1 MPILQGT
8 HREQTYIASLDDC
21 VAADNPVRLIDV
33 FVDKLEI
40 DKLGIKMPKAEEGR
54 PAFHP
59 HALLKLYLYG
69 YLNRLRSSRRL
80 ERECQRNVE
89 VRWLLQ
95 TLAPCYKTIA
105 DFRKDNPGALKHVFS
120 IYTHF
125 LQQQGLVE
133 GTTLVV
139 DGSKYRAVNSKKNN
153 YNLDK
158 IERHQRYINNKTEE
172 YLKAL
177 EENDGT
183 GQRTEELEVKRTGIQ
198 AQLKKLKERKI
209 KYDELEHQIKSS
221 KETTQVSTS
230 DPESRLLLINQ
241 YQTEVSYNVQAV
253 SDEKNKLVVH
263 LEVTSDNDTKA
274 LFKTAHDAKEA
285 LQKETLTVIADKGY
299 HTGEQLAKCEK
310 ENITTLVAPREVPSV
325 KHLEE
330 KYLVH
335 SFIYNEKQDTYTCP
349 QGQTLSSNGNWY
361 DKMEGNKKRKS
372 SAQYRVKHY
381 KTSACKSCPVMKEC
395 TKNKAGRLI
404 VRSEHQQVVNRN
416 NERVAAQKD
425 LYNKRGEIIEHIF
438 GTVKRSWGYTY
449 TLLKGKKKITG
460 EFSLI
465 YLAYNFKRTINILG
479 FDKMMEAIKNWKP
492 EYPKGFCFL
501 LFQLNM
507 LRFKPHNIFTS
518 PNLSLKQAA

>member
-1 MPILQGT
+1 MPLLQGT
-8 HREQTYIASLDDC
+8 HREQTYITSLDEFIS
-21 VAADNPVRLIDV
+21 ADNPVRLIDA
-33 FVDKLEI
+33 FVEKLEI
-40 DKLGIKMPKAEEGR
+40 EKLGINMPKADEGR
-54 PAFHP
+54 PAFDP
-59 HALLKLYLYG
+59 HVLLKLYLYG
-69 YLNRLRSSRRL
+69 YMNRLRSSRRL
-80 ERECQRNVE
+80 ERECQRNME

-105 DFRKDNPGALKHVFS
+105 DFRKDNSKALKHVFS
-120 IYTHF
+120 IYTAF
-125 LQQQGLVE
+125 LRQQQLIE
-133 GTTLVV
+133 GKTVAI
-139 DGSKYRAVNSKKNN
+139 DGSKFRAMNSKKNN

-177 EENDGT
+177 EENDH
-183 GQRTEELEVKRTGIQ
+183 QEERTQELEVKRTGIQ
-198 AQLKKLKERKI
+198 EQLKKLKERKI
-209 KYDELEHQIKSS
+209 KYDQLEHQIKSS
-221 KETTQVSTS
+221 KDSTQISTT

-253 SDEKNKLVVH
+253 ADEKHKLVVH

-274 LFKTAHDAKEA
+274 LYKTAHAAKAALGQEA
-285 LQKETLTVIADKGY
+285 LTVIADKGY
-299 HTGEQLAKCEK
+299 HTGQELAKCEE
-310 ENITTLVAPREVPSV
+310 ENITTLVAPREVPSE

-361 DKMEGNKKRKS
+361 DKMEGNKRRKS

-381 KTSACKSCPVMKEC
+381 KTAACQSCPVMKEC
-395 TKNKAGRLI
+395 TKNKAGRLL
-404 VRSEHQQVVNRN
+404 VRSEHQEVVNRN
-416 NERVAAQKD
+416 NERVKAHKD

-465 YLAYNFKRTINILG
+465 YLAYNFHRTINILG
-479 FDKMMEAIKNWKP
+479 FDKMMKALKNWKP
-492 EYPKGFCFL
+492 DYPKGFCFL
-501 LFQLNM
+501 FFRLHT
-507 LRFKPHNIFTS
+507 LRFKPCNIFTS
-518 PNLSLKQAA
+518 MNRASKQAV

>member
-1 MPILQGT
+1 MPIQQGAL
-8 HREQTYIASLDDC
+8 REQTYITSLDDFITP
-21 VAADNPVRLIDV
+21 DHPVRLIDA

-40 DKLGIKMPKAEEGR
+40 EKLGIQMPKAEEGR

-59 HALLKLYLYG
+59 RALLKLYLYG
-69 YLNRLRSSRRL
+69 YMNRLRSSRRL
-80 ERECQRNVE
+80 ERECQRNME

-95 TLAPCYKTIA
+95 MLTPCYKTIA
-105 DFRKDNPGALKHVFS
+105 DFRKDNSKALKGVFS
-120 IYTHF
+120 IYTTF
-125 LQQQGLVE
+125 LQQQKLIE
-133 GTTLVV
+133 GRTVVV
-139 DGSKYRAVNSKKNN
+139 DGSKYRALNSKKNN

-177 EENDGT
+177 EENDGLEE
-183 GQRTEELEVKRTGIQ
+183 RTEELEVKRTGIQ
-198 AQLKKLKERKI
+198 EQIKKLKERKI
-209 KYDELEHQIKSS
+209 KYDQLEQQIKSS
-221 KETTQVSTS
+221 KETTQVSTT
-230 DPESRLLLINQ
+230 DPESRLLLINN

-253 SDEKNKLVVH
+253 SDEKHKLVVH

-274 LFKTAHDAKEA
+274 LYKTAHDAKQA

-299 HTGEQLAKCEK
+299 HTGEQIAKCEK
-310 ENITTLVAPREVPSV
+310 ESITTLVAPREVPSV

-335 SFIYNEKQDTYTCP
+335 SFIYNDKEDTYTCP
-349 QGQTLSSNGNWY
+349 EGKTLISNGNWY
-361 DKMEGNKKRKS
+361 DKMEGNKRRKS
-372 SAQYRVKHY
+372 TAQYRVKHY
-381 KTSACKSCPVMKEC
+381 KTAACQSCPVMKQC

-465 YLAYNFKRTINILG
+465 YLAYNFHRTINILG

-501 LFQLNM
+501 FFRPHD
-507 LRFKPHNIFTS
+507 LRFKPRNIF
-518 PNLSLKQAA
+518 NSLNIAPK

>member
-1 MPILQGT
+1 MPIQQGSR
-8 HREQTYIASLDDC
+8 REQTYITSLDDFITP
-21 VAADNPVRLIDV
+21 DNPVRLIDA

-40 DKLGIKMPKAEEGR
+40 EKLGIKMPKAEEGR
-54 PAFHP
+54 PAYHP

-95 TLAPCYKTIA
+95 MLTPCYKTIA
-105 DFRKDNPGALKHVFS
+105 DFRKDNAKALRHVFS
-120 IYTHF
+120 IYTGF
-125 LQQQGLVE
+125 LQQQQLIE
-133 GTTLVV
+133 GKTLVI
-139 DGSKYRAVNSKKNN
+139 DGSKYRALNSKKNN
-153 YNLDK
+153 FNLDK

-177 EENDGT
+177 EENDAVE
-183 GQRTEELEVKRTGIQ
+183 QRTEEIEVKRTGIQ
-198 AQLKKLKERKI
+198 EQLKKLKERKI
-209 KYDELEHQIKSS
+209 KYDELEQQIKSS
-221 KETTQVSTS
+221 KDSSQVSTT

-253 SDEKNKLVVH
+253 ADEKHKLVVH

-274 LFKTAHDAKEA
+274 LYKTAHDAKEA
-285 LQKETLTVIADKGY
+285 LQQETLTVIADKGY

-310 ENITTLVAPREVPSV
+310 ENITTLVAAREVPSV

-335 SFIYNEKQDTYTCP
+335 SFIYNDREDTYTCP

-361 DKMEGNKKRKS
+361 DKMEGNKRRKS

-381 KTSACKSCPVMKEC
+381 KTAACQSCPVMNEC

-404 VRSEHQQVVNRN
+404 VRSEHQQVVNSN
-416 NERVAAQKD
+416 NERVQNNKA

-465 YLAYNFKRTINILG
+465 YLAYNFHRTINILG
-479 FDKMMEAIKNWKP
+479 FDKMMEALKNFKP
-492 EYPKGFCFL
+492 EYPKGFCFSFFEL
-501 LFQLNM
+501 YTLQ
-507 LRFKPHNIFTS
+507 FKPHKFFILM
-518 PNLSLKQAA
+518 PALLKRAA